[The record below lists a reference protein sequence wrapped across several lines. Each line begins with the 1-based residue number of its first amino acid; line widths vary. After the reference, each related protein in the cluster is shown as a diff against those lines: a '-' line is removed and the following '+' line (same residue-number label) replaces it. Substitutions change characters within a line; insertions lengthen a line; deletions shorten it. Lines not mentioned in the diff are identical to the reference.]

1 MNIFE
6 FEDKYKAVLENIEE
20 WVIIRFL
27 VGEKF
32 LYGNS
37 IINDTNKISFFDK
50 LKRQLKKITYIS
62 FGFRN
67 WFRKYEYI
75 FFSDS
80 NQRKMIKGK
89 QYDKLCDPI
98 IEKLGATKSL
108 MIEENSSIR
117 YTRDK
122 IHTRYITSKEL
133 LQFLSRVFVT
143 VLSFS
148 KKSKYI
154 FDKNI
159 ESELAKY
166 TIDLNNEI
174 FKFHMHVKFYEIF
187 FKIYKPKVIFVVCS
201 YCNFAIVKAA
211 KNLFIEVV
219 EIQHGI
225 INQAH
230 YGYNSYIQV
239 NKNYYPD
246 LLLSFGKLNLKTLL
260 IENVYPVGHYYIDYL
275 KNNFKKDF
283 KLYNIVKRYKYVIG
297 ISMQHDK
304 WELEAILDFVET
316 VSMEDKDILYLLI
329 PRFTL
334 NIERKF
340 PSNVILY
347 DELDCYQT
355 VLHCNFHMTL
365 YSSCAIEMPTLGI
378 ANILV
383 DIRGM
388 ATIYYKELL
397 SDIHTKII
405 KNREDF
411 FDAIKAL
418 ENIDNNTIMK
428 NNQNII
434 VLDYNK
440 NINNVCDTIL
450 NKKL

>member
-6 FEDKYKAVLENIEE
+6 FEDRYKEILENIDE
-20 WVIIRFL
+20 WVVLRFL
-27 VGEKF
+27 VGKKF
-32 LYGNS
+32 LSKSSMN
-37 IINDTNKISFFDK
+37 NKISFRDR
-50 LKRQLKKITYIS
+50 LKRAFKKMLS
-62 FGFRN
+62 MFFGFKN
-67 WFRKYEYI
+67 WFSQYEYI
-75 FFSDS
+75 FFSAS
-80 NQRKMIKGK
+80 NQRKRVNGK

-98 IEKLGATKSL
+98 IEKFGVEKSL
-108 MIEENSSIR
+108 MVEENNSVR
-117 YTRDK
+117 YATSEM
-122 IHTRYITSKEL
+122 HTRYITSKEL
-133 LQFLSRVFVT
+133 LQFLSRVFV
-143 VLSFS
+143 LLMSFFT
-148 KKSKYI
+148 KSKYSI
-154 FDKNI
+154 DKDI
-159 ESELAKY
+159 ESELSGY
-166 TIDLNNEI
+166 NIDLNNEI
-174 FKFHMHVKFYEIF
+174 FKFHMQVKFYEIF

-211 KNLFIEVV
+211 KNLCIEVV

-230 YGYNSYIQV
+230 YGYNSRIQV

-246 LLLSFGKLNLKTLL
+246 LLLSFGTLNLETLL

-275 KNNFKKDF
+275 KNNFKRDF
-283 KLYNIVKRYKYVIG
+283 KLHNIVKRYKYAIG

-304 WELEAILDFVET
+304 WELEAILDFIET

-329 PRFTL
+329 PRFSL

-383 DIRGM
+383 DTRGM
-388 ATIYYKELL
+388 ATTYYKALL
-397 SDIHTKII
+397 SNIHTKII
-405 KNREDF
+405 KDKEDF

-418 ENIDNNTIMK
+418 ENIDKNTIMK

-434 VLDYNK
+434 VLNYNK
-440 NINNVCDTIL
+440 NIDNLCDTIL